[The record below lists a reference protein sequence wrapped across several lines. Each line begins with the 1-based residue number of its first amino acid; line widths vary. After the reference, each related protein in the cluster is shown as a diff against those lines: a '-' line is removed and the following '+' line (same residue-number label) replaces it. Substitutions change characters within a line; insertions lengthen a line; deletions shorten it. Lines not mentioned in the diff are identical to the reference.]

1 MSGDLL
7 WPAVAA
13 LATVWGLA
21 GWAIAMRTQRRF
33 EALESLIAA
42 ISGRLSSYGTK
53 ARCPHC
59 QARLQPDRND
69 DQTVG

>member
-21 GWAIAMRTQRRF
+21 GWAIAMRTRRRF
-33 EALESLIAA
+33 EALERAIAA
-42 ISGRLSSYGTK
+42 ISGRLGSSGK
-53 ARCPHC
+53 AARCPHC
-59 QARLQPDRND
+59 QARLQPDRSAYQND
-69 DQTVG
+69 

>member
-21 GWAIAMRTQRRF
+21 GWAIAMRTKRRF
-33 EALESLIAA
+33 EALESLIAG
-42 ISGRLSSYGTK
+42 ISARLSSRG
-53 ARCPHC
+53 AMQRCPHC
-59 QARLQPDRND
+59 KARLQPDRND